1 MRKWRKLSFFVFF
14 CNDSTHLIFQAELQ
28 SKFASG
34 IAKAQSGNSGYK
46 FEMVPVKVDRDVK
59 GPFYNDTCNVAKSQS
74 FSAIVDLT
82 WGGWHEF
89 KMEAEKNGMPYIR
102 LEGANHQFV
111 KVSRYVD
118 CRNIY
123 FSTAPTSMYLI
134 YPISSISTHVYYSF
148 FTI

>member
-1 MRKWRKLSFFVFF
+1 M
-14 CNDSTHLIFQAELQ
+14 Q

-111 KVSRYVD
+111 KVSTYLDSCYIVKHIQHVRTICICVQFCVD
-118 CRNIY
+118 EC
-123 FSTAPTSMYLI
+123 LK
-134 YPISSISTHVYYSF
+134 
-148 FTI
+148 

>member
-1 MRKWRKLSFFVFF
+1 M
-14 CNDSTHLIFQAELQ
+14 IFQAELQ

-111 KVSRYVD
+111 KVS
-118 CRNIY
+118 
-123 FSTAPTSMYLI
+123 TYLDSCYI
-134 YPISSISTHVYYSF
+134 VKHIHVRTIHMCMCSILRR
-148 FTI
+148 

>member
-1 MRKWRKLSFFVFF
+1 M
-14 CNDSTHLIFQAELQ
+14 Q

-111 KVSRYVD
+111 KVS
-118 CRNIY
+118 
-123 FSTAPTSMYLI
+123 TYLDSCYI
-134 YPISSISTHVYYSF
+134 VQHIHVLR
-148 FTI
+148 TIHMCMCLILRK